1 MIVVVPSNAGDLHC
15 LLSSRATRGICI
27 SQRPPI
33 PPNENSCKAR
43 LDPDTTFTTAR
54 PRLLYNRRVA
64 FFRNL
69 KITLEMIKWEH
80 SIFALPFALC
90 GAMLAAGGIPAWRQ
104 LAWIVVAMVSAR
116 SAAMAF
122 NRLADASIDAANPRT
137 ATRAL
142 PVGQLTPAFVSAF
155 VLVSCAIFVLAAWQ
169 LNRLT
174 LLLSP
179 VALAVILLYSYTKR
193 FTRWSHLFLGFAL
206 GIAPTAAWIAVRGSL
221 DPRILL
227 LTAAVTF
234 WVGGFDVIYACQ
246 DHDYDRSHGLHSLPR
261 YLGVRNALILARLF
275 HLVMLALLIA
285 LVVSFGLGK
294 LAFAGVAAVAALL
307 LYEHT
312 LVRHDDL
319 SKLNAAFFT
328 MNGVISVVF
337 FLFVAGD
344 VLLRRG

>member
-1 MIVVVPSNAGDLHC
+1 MASPSIVILVIYGQLLLFYNC
-15 LLSSRATRGICI
+15 LVS
-27 SQRPPI
+27 
-33 PPNENSCKAR
+33 
-43 LDPDTTFTTAR
+43 
-54 PRLLYNRRVA
+54 

-69 KITLEMIKWEH
+69 RITLEMIKWEH

-90 GAMLAAGGIPAWRQ
+90 GAMLAAGGLPALRQ

-142 PVGQLTPAFVSAF
+142 PVGQLTPSFVTTF
-155 VLVSCAIFVLAAWQ
+155 VLASCGVFVLAASQ

-174 LLLSP
+174 LMLSP
-179 VALAVILLYSYTKR
+179 VALAIILLYSYTKR

-206 GIAPTAAWIAVRGSL
+206 GIAPAAAWIAVRGSL

-261 YLGVRNALILARLF
+261 YFGVRNALIIARLF
-275 HLVMLALLIA
+275 HIVMIGLLVAVI
-285 LVVSFGLGK
+285 VTFGLGK
-294 LAFAGVAAVAALL
+294 LAFVGLFFVTALL
-307 LYEHT
+307 LYEHM

-337 FLFVAGD
+337 FAFVAGD
-344 VLLRRG
+344 LLLRK